1 MKTMS
6 SKIIRLCSRS
16 TLVLLVVSALMM
28 ACATEEPLVT
38 EQPVEPSFQEKIMEC
53 SKIGDRGERDRCL
66 YGG

>member
-16 TLVLLVVSALMM
+16 TVVLLVVSALMM